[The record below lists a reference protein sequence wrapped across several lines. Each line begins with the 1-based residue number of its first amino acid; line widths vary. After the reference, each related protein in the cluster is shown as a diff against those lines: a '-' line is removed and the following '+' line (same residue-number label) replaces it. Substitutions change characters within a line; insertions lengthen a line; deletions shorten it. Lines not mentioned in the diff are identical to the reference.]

1 MDDTG
6 PITLN
11 DSTASTLVDL
21 TIPGEAITD
30 DEVLVETKKGKK
42 EVAMYI
48 TSDEEWLR
56 CLPEKER
63 DWYERNLTTCEE
75 IETRT
80 IVCTACF
87 KQTNHKNFGEVSRH
101 PTLHVPM
108 CKNCKNFYFD
118 GSWTKD
124 EEGSFEFCGWCAQG
138 GELLLCGDDR
148 YADTNVFYTVDE
160 ISH

>member
-1 MDDTG
+1 MEDLGLLEVSDT
-6 PITLN
+6 TMV
-11 DSTASTLVDL
+11 VDL
-21 TIPGEAITD
+21 TGTSDVKD
-30 DEVLVETKKGKK
+30 DPLSGTKPEKQ

-48 TSDEEWLR
+48 ISDEEWLFG
-56 CLPEKER
+56 LPEKER
-63 DWYERNLTTCEE
+63 NWYERNLMSCEE

-101 PTLHVPM
+101 PTLGVPI

-118 GSWTKD
+118 GAWTKD

-138 GELLLCGDDR
+138 GELMIC
-148 YADTNVFYTVDE
+148 ADE
-160 ISH
+160 R